1 MDRQRRVAELLRR
14 ALSKLIAREVGDRL
28 VKMLS
33 ITQVTVSRDLK
44 RATVYVS
51 SVERDADPDAI
62 EDALHRAGG
71 YLRRKL
77 AREVHLKTTP
87 DLAFKYDAS
96 IRRGVEMT
104 QLIDSLAAQHADS

>member
-14 ALSKLIAREVGDRL
+14 ALSQLIAREVGDRR

-33 ITQVTVSRDLK
+33 ITRVTLSKDLK

-51 SVERDADPDAI
+51 SVARDASPDAI
-62 EDALHRAGG
+62 EDALNHAGG
-71 YLRRKL
+71 YLRGKL
-77 AREVHLKTTP
+77 GRAVHLKTTP
-87 DLAFKYDAS
+87 ALAFKYDRS

-104 QLIDSLAAQHADS
+104 QLIDSLTDHVEP

>member
-14 ALSKLIAREVGDRL
+14 ALSRLIAREIGDRR

-33 ITQVTVSRDLK
+33 ITAVTVSKDLK
-44 RATVYVS
+44 RATVFVS
-51 SVERDADPDAI
+51 SVERDANAGDI
-62 EDALHRAGG
+62 ETVLNRAGG

-77 AREVHLKTTP
+77 AREVHLKRTP
-87 DLAFKYDAS
+87 DLEFKYDSS

-104 QLIDSLAAQHADS
+104 QLIDSLNHVDS